1 MSETFERP
9 APDIAKIASAWEQW
23 ERGEESP
30 GRVMAD
36 MKTAGLAEVLQ
47 RLVASGWQYEA

>member
-9 APDIAKIASAWEQW
+9 APDLAKITSAWEQW

-36 MKTAGLAEVLQ
+36 MKTAGLAQVLH
-47 RLVASGWQYEA
+47 RLVDTGWQYEG